1 MSSTALDLTVDL
13 TSGPAR
19 EIQKRFVGTRRKL
32 VQITLR
38 EGDVLAEHH
47 AVTPITIHCVA
58 GSGELRVVDGASIP
72 MTPGVVACLDERVR
86 HELAATPAVSVLIS
100 FFRPE

>member
-1 MSSTALDLTVDL
+1 MSSAAIDLTVDL
-13 TSGPAR
+13 TSGPR
-19 EIQKRFVGTRRKL
+19 RSIKKRFVGARRKL

-38 EGDVLAEHH
+38 EGETLAEHH

-58 GSGELRVVDGASIP
+58 GSGELRVGDETIVL
-72 MTPGVVACLDERVR
+72 TPGIVACVDERVR
-86 HELAATPAVSVLIS
+86 HELEATPAVSVLIS